1 MIGTDSFRLWSNRAT
16 AQSTLAETFLKLSY
30 ERHAPRSGLVGNQSP
45 SSMSAGSMHAPRL

>member
-45 SSMSAGSMHAPRL
+45 SSMSTGSMHAPRL